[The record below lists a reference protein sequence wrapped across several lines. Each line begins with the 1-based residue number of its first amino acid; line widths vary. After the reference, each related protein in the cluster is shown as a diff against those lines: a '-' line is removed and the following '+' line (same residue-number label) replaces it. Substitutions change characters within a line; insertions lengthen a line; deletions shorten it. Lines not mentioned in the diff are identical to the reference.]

1 MGTIAYNTTALG
13 FAVLTMVMYTL
24 VMVEL
29 KKALARTPWEDSR
42 KRKILTKVLMAI
54 TGWTLFIS
62 ILGLTG
68 FLRDFSIFPPRIM
81 IVLVIPLIA
90 MVAIT
95 FSKTGTAIL
104 EFVPAKT
111 IVLLQVF
118 RVFVE
123 ILLWSMFL
131 QNILPVQMS
140 FEGRNFDVLSGLT
153 APLVAYRLVNNRVAL
168 FIWNILC
175 LALLL
180 NIVTIVY
187 FRCLLISAY
196 S

>member
-1 MGTIAYNTTALG
+1 MGTIAYHTTARG

-168 FIWNILC
+168 FIWNILSRKST
-175 LALLL
+175 A
-180 NIVTIVY
+180 
-187 FRCLLISAY
+187 FKS
-196 S
+196 